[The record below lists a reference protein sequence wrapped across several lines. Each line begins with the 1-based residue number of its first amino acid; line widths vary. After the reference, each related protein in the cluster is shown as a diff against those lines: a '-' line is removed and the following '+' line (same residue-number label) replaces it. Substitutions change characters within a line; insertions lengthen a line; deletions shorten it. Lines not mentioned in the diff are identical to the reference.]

1 MSSRS
6 NSPSK
11 TLTEN
16 IDKSFSPIKI
26 NLTAPDDNSPNKL
39 IIHHKTPLRIVHHPH
54 GLSAK
59 HEARRNTIGYSNS
72 IKRRGLVHT
81 PLIPQGQLGIQLLP
95 QGWPLD
101 HQ

>member
-26 NLTAPDDNSPNKL
+26 NLTATDDNSPNKL

-59 HEARRNTIGYSNS
+59 HEAYVEIL
-72 IKRRGLVHT
+72 LVIVT
-81 PLIPQGQLGIQLLP
+81 ALNEG
-95 QGWPLD
+95 D
-101 HQ
+101 